1 MHTLLKLR
9 DILISEIAGTPE
21 GLVISDSSNI
31 EDSKKNCRGVETDI
45 NFFKEPINM
54 KQTTYFILQRP
65 HGNGGS
71 IKLLLCP
78 SLIQIWMYVVYY
90 EHDLFTYVVFYMCW
104 SWKQKRN
111 FVIKCEGDS
120 LVWNYCILRNLKRKR
135 WGDMACYNPT
145 VWKSGGTRPPSLPPR
160 GESRRGHWG
169 YRPPYNVRK

>member
-90 EHDLFTYVVFYMCW
+90 EHDLFTYVVFYMC
-104 SWKQKRN
+104 
-111 FVIKCEGDS
+111 
-120 LVWNYCILRNLKRKR
+120 
-135 WGDMACYNPT
+135 
-145 VWKSGGTRPPSLPPR
+145 
-160 GESRRGHWG
+160 
-169 YRPPYNVRK
+169 